1 MKHSFTLLFL
11 CICSFGFAQTAD
23 EEIEAILKLKPIE
36 VPKYNFKE
44 KEDIVAYATIFNS
57 ANFEDPAKIK
67 ELTNKVIIR
76 IELIYTTYS
85 ERADFDQHGLNK
97 KRLKTLFT
105 LAPNTF
111 KQPGI
116 DWKLMAQTGCK
127 SPAEGKDYFHGVLIT
142 FRDDVSAV
150 KAAMEQAFMKEV
162 FEGKVPSHAYK
173 EYMTHE
179 AKYYSTDST
188 GKVVVS
194 KEPKTILPQFPGGE
208 RVRIDYFTKNLKQP
222 SGGTSPEIVRVNFI
236 VDKNG
241 KVGKIGFPK
250 GQDSPYA
257 QEVKRFIQS
266 MPNWKPGKLDGKETD
281 CMVSMSIDF
290 NGRGSIIPSP
300 LEIYAANTAEY
311 AEKEKEFDYM
321 AVAAKS
327 ASKTVS
333 YALGK
338 VEYPSAVIVCD
349 VTGSM
354 APFTAQMLEFI
365 SKAILDKDTSFLGV
379 VVFNDGDNR
388 PDKSKNIGKT
398 GGVYEAPTANSEE
411 VFETIMKGMTKGC
424 GGDLPENNLEAVLQA
439 EKSFPNCKSIVMIA
453 DNIATPRD
461 MSLLSKVK
469 TPIHVIVCGNTPE
482 LNEVYLDIAYQTKG
496 SVFFNNQTIKDIH
509 LFEEGGTVSV
519 GKYIYVLVK
528 GKFKQ
533 KRS

>member
-1 MKHSFTLLFL
+1 MKNIFTFLFL
-11 CICSFGFAQTAD
+11 LINSFGFAQTAD

-36 VPKYNFKE
+36 VVKYNFKE

-57 ANFEDPAKIK
+57 ANFEDPVKIK
-67 ELTNKVIIR
+67 ELNNKVIIR

-85 ERADFDQHGLNK
+85 EKADFDQHGLNK

-127 SPAEGKDYFHGVLIT
+127 SPNEGKDYFHGVLIT

-150 KAAMEQAFMKEV
+150 KAAMEQAYMRDV

-173 EYMTHE
+173 EYMTRE

-188 GKVVVS
+188 GKVIVS

-241 KVGKIGFPK
+241 KVGKIGFPR

-266 MPNWKPGKLDGKETD
+266 MPDWKPGKLDGKETD

-311 AEKEKEFDYM
+311 AKKEKEFDYM

-354 APFTAQMLEFI
+354 APYTAQMLEFI

-388 PDKSKNIGKT
+388 SDKSKSVGKT
-398 GGVYEAPTANSEE
+398 GGVYEASTTNSEE

-461 MSLLSKVK
+461 MSLLSKVT

-509 LFEEGGTVSV
+509 LFEEGGSVAV
-519 GKYIYVLVK
+519 GKYMYVLVK